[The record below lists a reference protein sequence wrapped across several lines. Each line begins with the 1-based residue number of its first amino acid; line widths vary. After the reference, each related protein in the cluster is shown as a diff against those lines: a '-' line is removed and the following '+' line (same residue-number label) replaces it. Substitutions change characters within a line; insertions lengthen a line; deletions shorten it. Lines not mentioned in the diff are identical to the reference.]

1 MKKRPLTLASEGASS
16 ETRAMMPEE
25 SSLIMTETNVDV
37 QIFDNA
43 EFGNV
48 RTIEEDGQVLFCG
61 NDIAKALGYAKP
73 RNAMKA
79 HCHGALKQG
88 PILDNLGRTQ
98 KARFITEPDVYRL
111 ISHSKLPNAQ
121 RFEQWI
127 FEEVL
132 PSIRRT
138 GGYVAAKPDESPEE
152 IMARAVLV
160 AQETI
165 ERQKKQLD
173 EMKPKAVF
181 ADAVATSKT
190 SILIGDLAKILKQN
204 GVEMGQRRL
213 FEWMRQRGY
222 LMKANGSS
230 HNMPTQRSMERGWFE
245 IKETSI
251 THSDGHITV
260 QRTPKVTGKGQQ
272 YFINL
277 FLNGAA

>member
-1 MKKRPLTLASEGASS
+1 MKVPEIGTLAPVFAATARFSGLELPFFGRFGKGVAFHYPL
-16 ETRAMMPEE
+16 ETA
-25 SSLIMTETNVDV
+25 
-37 QIFDNA
+37 
-43 EFGNV
+43 G
-48 RTIEEDGQVLFCG
+48 G
-61 NDIAKALGYAKP
+61 
-73 RNAMKA
+73 
-79 HCHGALKQG
+79 
-88 PILDNLGRTQ
+88 TQ

-111 ISHSKLPNAQ
+111 ITHSKLPNAQ
-121 RFEQWI
+121 RFESWV

-204 GVEMGQRRL
+204 GVDMGQRRL

-222 LMKANGSS
+222 LMRANGSS

-251 THSDGHITV
+251 AHSDGHITV

-277 FLNGAA
+277 FMNGAE

>member
-1 MKKRPLTLASEGASS
+1 MQPNEIVS
-16 ETRAMMPEE
+16 
-25 SSLIMTETNVDV
+25 
-37 QIFDNA
+37 FDSQ
-43 EFGNV
+43 EFGKLRVVQLDGEPWFVAKDACNALDISNPTASIK
-48 RTIEEDGQVLFCG
+48 RLDEDER
-61 NDIAKALGYAKP
+61 AKF
-73 RNAMKA
+73 
-79 HCHGALKQG
+79 
-88 PILDNLGRTQ
+88 NLGRQGEANIVSFPGLLT
-98 KARFITEPDVYRL
+98 L
-111 ISHSKLPNAQ
+111 ILGSRKKEAHAYK
-121 RFEQWI
+121 RWVTH
-127 FEEVL
+127 EVL
-132 PSIRRT
+132 PSIHRT
-138 GGYVAAKPDESPEE
+138 GGYVAAKPDDSPEE

-165 ERQKKQLD
+165 ERQKRQLD

-204 GVEMGQRRL
+204 GVDMGQRRL

-222 LMKANGSS
+222 LMRANGSS

-260 QRTPKVTGKGQQ
+260 QRTPKVTGRGQQ

>member
-1 MKKRPLTLASEGASS
+1 MQPNEIVS
-16 ETRAMMPEE
+16 
-25 SSLIMTETNVDV
+25 
-37 QIFDNA
+37 FDNP
-43 EFGNV
+43 EFGKV
-48 RTIEEDGQVLFCG
+48 RTIEVDGKAMFCG
-61 NDIAKALGYAKP
+61 NDVAEALGYSIP
-73 RNAMKA
+73 RKA
-79 HCHGALKQG
+79 IREHCKGG
-88 PILDNLGRTQ
+88 PFWTPLETAGGTQ
-98 KARFITEPDVYRL
+98 KMRFITEPDVYRL
-111 ISHSKLPNAQ
+111 ITHSKLPNAQ
-121 RFEQWI
+121 RFEAWV

-165 ERQKKQLD
+165 ERQKRQLD

-204 GVEMGQRRL
+204 GVDMGQRRL

>member
-1 MKKRPLTLASEGASS
+1 MQPNEIVS
-16 ETRAMMPEE
+16 
-25 SSLIMTETNVDV
+25 
-37 QIFDNA
+37 FDNP
-43 EFGNV
+43 EFGQV
-48 RTIEEDGQVLFCG
+48 RAVEVDGKAMFCG
-61 NDIAKALGYAKP
+61 KDVAKALGYSKP
-73 RNAMKA
+73 NNALDR
-79 HCHGALKQG
+79 HCKGSPFWG
-88 PILDNLGRTQ
+88 PLETAGGTQ

-111 ISHSKLPNAQ
+111 ITHSKLPNAQ
-121 RFEQWI
+121 RFEAWV

-165 ERQKKQLD
+165 ERQKRQLD

-204 GVEMGQRRL
+204 GVDMGQRRL

-222 LMKANGSS
+222 LMRANGSS

>member
-1 MKKRPLTLASEGASS
+1 MQPNEIVS
-16 ETRAMMPEE
+16 
-25 SSLIMTETNVDV
+25 
-37 QIFDNA
+37 FDNP
-43 EFGNV
+43 EFGQV
-48 RTIEEDGQVLFCG
+48 RAVEVDGKAMFCG
-61 NDIAKALGYAKP
+61 KDVAKALGYAKT
-73 RNAMKA
+73 RNALDR
-79 HCHGALKQG
+79 HCKGAPFWG
-88 PILDNLGRTQ
+88 PLETAGGTQ
-98 KARFITEPDVYRL
+98 KMRFITEPDVYRL
-111 ISHSKLPNAQ
+111 ITHSNLPNAQ
-121 RFEQWI
+121 RFESWV

>member
-1 MKKRPLTLASEGASS
+1 MQPNEIVS
-16 ETRAMMPEE
+16 
-25 SSLIMTETNVDV
+25 
-37 QIFDNA
+37 FDSP
-43 EFGNV
+43 EFGQV
-48 RTIEEDGQVLFCG
+48 RAVEVDGKAMFCG
-61 NDIAKALGYAKP
+61 KDVAKALGYSKP
-73 RNAMKA
+73 NNALDR
-79 HCHGALKQG
+79 HCKGSLFWGPLKTAG
-88 PILDNLGRTQ
+88 GTQ
-98 KARFITEPDVYRL
+98 KACFITEPDVYRL
-111 ISHSKLPNAQ
+111 ITHSKLPNAQ
-121 RFEQWI
+121 RFEAWV

>member
-1 MKKRPLTLASEGASS
+1 MSGARERIRRVTGSLYWRQFMLTAGMVLLTLALLGVSFYALSYNYTLSEKRQ
-16 ETRAMMPEE
+16 EMR
-25 SSLIMTETNVDV
+25 D
-37 QIFDNA
+37 
-43 EFGNV
+43 
-48 RTIEEDGQVLFCG
+48 
-61 NDIAKALGYAKP
+61 
-73 RNAMKA
+73 
-79 HCHGALKQG
+79 
-88 PILDNLGRTQ
+88 
-98 KARFITEPDVYRL
+98 
-111 ISHSKLPNAQ
+111 
-121 RFEQWI
+121 
-127 FEEVL
+127 
-132 PSIRRT
+132 
-138 GGYVAAKPDESPEE
+138 
-152 IMARAVLV
+152 RAVLV

-165 ERQKKQLD
+165 ERQKRQLD

-204 GVEMGQRRL
+204 GVDMGQRRL

-222 LMKANGSS
+222 LMRANGSS

>member
-1 MKKRPLTLASEGASS
+1 MQPNEIIS
-16 ETRAMMPEE
+16 
-25 SSLIMTETNVDV
+25 
-37 QIFDNA
+37 FDNP
-43 EFGNV
+43 EFGQV
-48 RTIEEDGQVLFCG
+48 RAVEVDGKAMFRGKDV
-61 NDIAKALGYAKP
+61 AKALNYSDPNRAI
-73 RNAMKA
+73 RQ
-79 HCHGALKQG
+79 HCKGGAFYLPLETAG
-88 PILDNLGRTQ
+88 GTQ
-98 KARFITEPDVYRL
+98 KTRFITEPDVYRL
-111 ISHSKLPNAQ
+111 ITHSKLPNAQ
-121 RFEQWI
+121 RFEAWV

-165 ERQKKQLD
+165 ERQKRQLD

-204 GVEMGQRRL
+204 GVDMGQRRL

-222 LMKANGSS
+222 LMRANGSS

>member
-1 MKKRPLTLASEGASS
+1 MTGHPHHL
-16 ETRAMMPEE
+16 RALKVPPQKGGY
-25 SSLIMTETNVDV
+25 IMQPNEIVS
-37 QIFDNA
+37 FDNP
-43 EFGNV
+43 EFGQV
-48 RTIEEDGQVLFCG
+48 RAVEVDGNPIFF
-61 NDIAKALGYAKP
+61 
-73 RNAMKA
+73 RR
-79 HCHGALKQG
+79 HCKGVAFHYPLETAGG
-88 PILDNLGRTQ
+88 TQ

-111 ISHSKLPNAQ
+111 ITHSKLPNAQ
-121 RFEQWI
+121 RFEAWV

-138 GGYVAAKPDESPEE
+138 GGYVAAKPDE
-152 IMARAVLV
+152 
-160 AQETI
+160 
-165 ERQKKQLD
+165 
-173 EMKPKAVF
+173 MKPKAVF
-181 ADAVATSKT
+181 ADAVATSRT

-204 GVEMGQRRL
+204 GVDMGQRRL

-222 LMKANGSS
+222 LMRASGSS

-260 QRTPKVTGKGQQ
+260 QRTPKATGKGQQ

>member
-1 MKKRPLTLASEGASS
+1 MQPNEIVS
-16 ETRAMMPEE
+16 
-25 SSLIMTETNVDV
+25 
-37 QIFDNA
+37 FDNP
-43 EFGNV
+43 EFGKV
-48 RTIEEDGQVLFCG
+48 RTIEVDGKAMFCG
-61 NDIAKALGYAKP
+61 NDVAEALGYSIP
-73 RNAMKA
+73 RKA
-79 HCHGALKQG
+79 IREHCKGG
-88 PILDNLGRTQ
+88 PFWTPLETAGGTQ
-98 KARFITEPDVYRL
+98 KMRFITEPDVYRL
-111 ISHSKLPNAQ
+111 ITHSKLPNAQ
-121 RFEQWI
+121 RFESWV

-165 ERQKKQLD
+165 ERQKRQLD

>member
-1 MKKRPLTLASEGASS
+1 MQPNEIVS
-16 ETRAMMPEE
+16 
-25 SSLIMTETNVDV
+25 
-37 QIFDNA
+37 FDND
-43 EFGNV
+43 EFGRV
-48 RTIEEDGQVLFCG
+48 RTIDEDGKALFCAK
-61 NDIAKALGYAKP
+61 DIAVALGYSDTNNAIKRHCRGVAK
-73 RNAMKA
+73 R
-79 HCHGALKQG
+79 H
-88 PILDNLGRTQ
+88 PITDDLGRYQ
-98 KARFITEPDVYRL
+98 EARFITEPDVYRL
-111 ISHSKLPNAQ
+111 ITHSKLPNAQ
-121 RFEQWI
+121 RFEAWV
-127 FEEVL
+127 FEGVL

-204 GVEMGQRRL
+204 GVDMGQRRL

-222 LMKANGSS
+222 LMRANGSS

>member
-1 MKKRPLTLASEGASS
+1 MQPNEIVS
-16 ETRAMMPEE
+16 
-25 SSLIMTETNVDV
+25 
-37 QIFDNA
+37 FDNP

-48 RTIEEDGQVLFCG
+48 RTIDEDGKALFCAK
-61 NDIAKALGYAKP
+61 DIAAALGYANTKDAVK
-73 RNAMKA
+73 R
-79 HCHGALKQG
+79 HCRGVAKRY
-88 PILDNLGRTQ
+88 PIPDDLGRYQET
-98 KARFITEPDVYRL
+98 RFITEPDVYRL
-111 ISHSKLPNAQ
+111 ITHSKLPNAQ
-121 RFEQWI
+121 RFEAWV

-165 ERQKKQLD
+165 ERQKRQLD

-204 GVEMGQRRL
+204 GVDMGQRRL

-222 LMKANGSS
+222 LMRANGSS

>member
-1 MKKRPLTLASEGASS
+1 MQPNEIVS
-16 ETRAMMPEE
+16 
-25 SSLIMTETNVDV
+25 
-37 QIFDNA
+37 FDND
-43 EFGNV
+43 EFGRV
-48 RTIEEDGQVLFCG
+48 RTIDEDGKALFCAK
-61 NDIAKALGYAKP
+61 DIAVALGYSDTNNAIKRHCRGVAK
-73 RNAMKA
+73 R
-79 HCHGALKQG
+79 H
-88 PILDNLGRTQ
+88 PITDDLGRYQ
-98 KARFITEPDVYRL
+98 EARFITEPDVYRL
-111 ISHSKLPNAQ
+111 ITHSKLPNAQ
-121 RFEQWI
+121 RFEAWV

-165 ERQKKQLD
+165 ERQKRQLD

-204 GVEMGQRRL
+204 GVDMGQRRL

-222 LMKANGSS
+222 LMRANGSS

>member
-1 MKKRPLTLASEGASS
+1 MQPNEIVS
-16 ETRAMMPEE
+16 
-25 SSLIMTETNVDV
+25 
-37 QIFDNA
+37 FDNP
-43 EFGNV
+43 EFGQV
-48 RTIEEDGQVLFCG
+48 RAVEVDGKPIFCAK
-61 NDIAKALGYAKP
+61 DIATALSYTNTKDAI
-73 RNAMKA
+73 RR
-79 HCHGALKQG
+79 HCKGVAFHYPLETAGG
-88 PILDNLGRTQ
+88 TQ

-111 ISHSKLPNAQ
+111 ITHSKLPNAQ
-121 RFEQWI
+121 RFESWV

-138 GGYVAAKPDESPEE
+138 GGYVAAKPDDSPEE

-165 ERQKKQLD
+165 ERQKRQLD

-204 GVEMGQRRL
+204 GVDMGQRRL

-222 LMKANGSS
+222 LMRANGSS

>member
-1 MKKRPLTLASEGASS
+1 MQPNEIISFDNPEFGQV
-16 ETRAMMPEE
+16 RA
-25 SSLIMTETNVDV
+25 VDV
-37 QIFDNA
+37 DGRPIFCA
-43 EFGNV
+43 K
-48 RTIEEDGQVLFCG
+48 
-61 NDIAKALGYAKP
+61 DIAKALGYSDTK
-73 RNAMKA
+73 NAIKL
-79 HCHGALKQG
+79 HCKGAVKYHPLKTAG
-88 PILDNLGRTQ
+88 GTQ

-111 ISHSKLPNAQ
+111 ITHSKLPNAR
-121 RFEQWI
+121 RFEAWV
-127 FEEVL
+127 FEEML

-165 ERQKKQLD
+165 ERQKRQLD

-204 GVEMGQRRL
+204 GVDMGQRRL

-222 LMKANGSS
+222 LMRANGSS

>member
-1 MKKRPLTLASEGASS
+1 MQPNEIVS
-16 ETRAMMPEE
+16 
-25 SSLIMTETNVDV
+25 
-37 QIFDNA
+37 FDSQ
-43 EFGNV
+43 EFGKLRVVQFDGEPWFVAKDACNALDISNPTASIK
-48 RTIEEDGQVLFCG
+48 RLDEDER
-61 NDIAKALGYAKP
+61 AKL
-73 RNAMKA
+73 
-79 HCHGALKQG
+79 
-88 PILDNLGRTQ
+88 NLGRQGEANIVSFPGLLTLILGSR
-98 KARFITEPDVYRL
+98 KKEARAYKRWVT
-111 ISHSKLPNAQ
+111 H
-121 RFEQWI
+121 
-127 FEEVL
+127 EVL
-132 PSIRRT
+132 PSIHRT
-138 GGYVAAKPDESPEE
+138 GGYVAAKPDDSPEE

-165 ERQKKQLD
+165 ERQKRQID

-204 GVEMGQRRL
+204 GVDMGQRRL

-222 LMKANGSS
+222 LMRANGSS

>member
-1 MKKRPLTLASEGASS
+1 M
-16 ETRAMMPEE
+16 
-25 SSLIMTETNVDV
+25 
-37 QIFDNA
+37 
-43 EFGNV
+43 
-48 RTIEEDGQVLFCG
+48 
-61 NDIAKALGYAKP
+61 
-73 RNAMKA
+73 
-79 HCHGALKQG
+79 
-88 PILDNLGRTQ
+88 
-98 KARFITEPDVYRL
+98 RFITEPDVYRL
-111 ISHSKLPNAQ
+111 ITHSKLPNAQ
-121 RFEQWI
+121 RFEAWV

-165 ERQKKQLD
+165 ERQKRQLD

-204 GVEMGQRRL
+204 GVDMGQRRL

-222 LMKANGSS
+222 LMRANGSS

-251 THSDGHITV
+251 TNSDGHITV

>member
-1 MKKRPLTLASEGASS
+1 MKNNQCEIVS
-16 ETRAMMPEE
+16 
-25 SSLIMTETNVDV
+25 
-37 QIFDNA
+37 FDSP
-43 EFGNV
+43 EFGRV
-48 RTIEEDGQVLFCG
+48 RTIDEDGKALFCAK
-61 NDIAKALGYAKP
+61 DIAVALGYTNPNK
-73 RNAMKA
+73 
-79 HCHGALKQG
+79 ALKDHCKG
-88 PILDNLGRTQ
+88 VTKRYPLETAGGTQ

-111 ISHSKLPNAQ
+111 ITHSKLPNAQ
-121 RFEQWI
+121 RFEAWV

-165 ERQKKQLD
+165 ERQKQQLD

>member
-1 MKKRPLTLASEGASS
+1 MQPNEIVS
-16 ETRAMMPEE
+16 
-25 SSLIMTETNVDV
+25 
-37 QIFDNA
+37 FDNP
-43 EFGNV
+43 EFGQV
-48 RTIEEDGQVLFCG
+48 RAVEVDGKPIFCAK
-61 NDIAKALGYAKP
+61 DIAKALDYSDTK
-73 RNAMKA
+73 NAIKL
-79 HCHGALKQG
+79 HCKGVAFYHPLETAGG
-88 PILDNLGRTQ
+88 TQ
-98 KARFITEPDVYRL
+98 KMRFITEPDVYRL
-111 ISHSKLPNAQ
+111 ITHSKLPNAQ
-121 RFEQWI
+121 RFEAWV

-204 GVEMGQRRL
+204 GVDMGQRRL

-222 LMKANGSS
+222 LMRANGSS

>member
-1 MKKRPLTLASEGASS
+1 MQPNEIVS
-16 ETRAMMPEE
+16 
-25 SSLIMTETNVDV
+25 
-37 QIFDNA
+37 FDND
-43 EFGNV
+43 EFGRV
-48 RTIEEDGQVLFCG
+48 RTIDEDGKALFCAK
-61 NDIAKALGYAKP
+61 DIAVALGYSDTNNAIKRHCRGVAK
-73 RNAMKA
+73 R
-79 HCHGALKQG
+79 H
-88 PILDNLGRTQ
+88 PITDDLGRYQ
-98 KARFITEPDVYRL
+98 EARFITEPDVYRL
-111 ISHSKLPNAQ
+111 ITHSKLPNAQ
-121 RFEQWI
+121 RFEAWV

-165 ERQKKQLD
+165 ERQKRQLD

-181 ADAVATSKT
+181 ADAVATSRT

-204 GVEMGQRRL
+204 GVDMGQRRL

-222 LMKANGSS
+222 LMRANGSS

>member
-1 MKKRPLTLASEGASS
+1 MQPKEIVS
-16 ETRAMMPEE
+16 
-25 SSLIMTETNVDV
+25 
-37 QIFDNA
+37 FDNP
-43 EFGNV
+43 EFGHV
-48 RTIEEDGQVLFCG
+48 RAVEVDGKAMFCG
-61 NDIAKALGYAKP
+61 KDVAKALGYSKP
-73 RNAMKA
+73 NNALDR
-79 HCHGALKQG
+79 HCKGSPFWG
-88 PILDNLGRTQ
+88 PLETAGGTQ

-111 ISHSKLPNAQ
+111 ITHSKLPNAQ
-121 RFEQWI
+121 RFEAWV

-165 ERQKKQLD
+165 ERQKRQLD
-173 EMKPKAVF
+173 EMKPNAVF

-204 GVEMGQRRL
+204 GVDMGQRRL

-222 LMKANGSS
+222 LMRANGSS

>member
-1 MKKRPLTLASEGASS
+1 MQPNEIVSY
-16 ETRAMMPEE
+16 
-25 SSLIMTETNVDV
+25 
-37 QIFDNA
+37 DND
-43 EFGNV
+43 EFGRV
-48 RTIEEDGQVLFCG
+48 RTIDEDGKALFCAK
-61 NDIAKALGYAKP
+61 DIAVALGYSDTNNAIKRHCRGVAK
-73 RNAMKA
+73 R
-79 HCHGALKQG
+79 H
-88 PILDNLGRTQ
+88 PITDDLGRYQ
-98 KARFITEPDVYRL
+98 EARFITEPDVYRL
-111 ISHSKLPNAQ
+111 ITHSKLPNAQ
-121 RFEQWI
+121 RFEAWV

-204 GVEMGQRRL
+204 GVDMGQRRL

-222 LMKANGSS
+222 LMRANGSS

>member
-1 MKKRPLTLASEGASS
+1 MQPNEIVS
-16 ETRAMMPEE
+16 
-25 SSLIMTETNVDV
+25 
-37 QIFDNA
+37 FDNQ
-43 EFGNV
+43 EFGQV
-48 RTIEEDGQVLFCG
+48 RTIENNGKVLFHG
-61 NDIAKALGYAKP
+61 NDVAAALGYSNTNKAI
-73 RNAMKA
+73 RN
-79 HCHGALKQG
+79 HCKGCPFWAPLETAG
-88 PILDNLGRTQ
+88 GTQ

-111 ISHSKLPNAQ
+111 ITHSKLPNAQ
-121 RFEQWI
+121 RFEAWV

-165 ERQKKQLD
+165 ERQKRQLD

-204 GVEMGQRRL
+204 GVDMGQRRL

-222 LMKANGSS
+222 LMRANGSS

>member
-1 MKKRPLTLASEGASS
+1 MQPNEIVSFDNPEFGRVRVLEQEGEPWFVAKDVATILGYKNPGKAIKDHVDQEDKFNNVSL
-16 ETRAMMPEE
+16 
-25 SSLIMTETNVDV
+25 SSL
-37 QIFDNA
+37 
-43 EFGNV
+43 
-48 RTIEEDGQVLFCG
+48 GQRGGWLINESG
-61 NDIAKALGYAKP
+61 LYSMILSSKMKQAKAFK
-73 RNAMKA
+73 RWVT
-79 HCHGALKQG
+79 H
-88 PILDNLGRTQ
+88 
-98 KARFITEPDVYRL
+98 
-111 ISHSKLPNAQ
+111 
-121 RFEQWI
+121 
-127 FEEVL
+127 EVL
-132 PSIRRT
+132 PSIHRT
-138 GGYVAAKPDESPEE
+138 GGYVAAKPDDSPEE

-165 ERQKKQLD
+165 ERQKRQLD

-204 GVEMGQRRL
+204 GVDMGQRRL

-222 LMKANGSS
+222 LMRANGSS

>member
-1 MKKRPLTLASEGASS
+1 MQPNEIVS
-16 ETRAMMPEE
+16 
-25 SSLIMTETNVDV
+25 
-37 QIFDNA
+37 FDND
-43 EFGNV
+43 EFGRV
-48 RTIEEDGQVLFCG
+48 RTIDEDGKALFCAK
-61 NDIAKALGYAKP
+61 DIAVALGYSDTNNAIKRHCRGVAK
-73 RNAMKA
+73 R
-79 HCHGALKQG
+79 H
-88 PILDNLGRTQ
+88 PITDDLGRYQ
-98 KARFITEPDVYRL
+98 EARFITEPDVYRL
-111 ISHSKLPNAQ
+111 ITHSKLPNAQ
-121 RFEQWI
+121 RFESWV

-204 GVEMGQRRL
+204 GVDMGQRRL

-222 LMKANGSS
+222 LMRANGSS